1 VSGFFNF
8 SKVHTVKSAL
18 NKSVL
23 SANKNKVAVLRTEMM
38 TTHTA
43 EIDTSHST
51 SLGSTILLVSNSVL
65 YVDKAGHG
73 SNSKVAPERL
83 LLLVAE

>member
-1 VSGFFNF
+1 
-8 SKVHTVKSAL
+8 
-18 NKSVL
+18 
-23 SANKNKVAVLRTEMM
+23 MM

-83 LLLVAE
+83 LPLVAE